1 MVYIHHFFRILMNQA
16 VKRAMAL
23 PGMFTSTWMIKWRNL
38 NKREQCDVCDVELFT
53 QKQQQRN
60 MWRTLKKHPRFLV
73 MHFETL
79 CDINC
84 CRTRAL
90 LQWFVSRDTGSFTA
104 KHLYGLWRGC
114 PLTGGRTMSLI
125 LFKAEHKVLAS
136 ILQPFEAFP
145 GLLTSLM
152 THSRKWFFIQSFKE
166 SQISIFSMG
175 FLSSGPLTAE
185 LFAEA
190 KDIFLEHMKDQKG
203 SRCDSSCSSSV
214 ALLCFSLDCHGQ
226 PFLHKRCCFGYSKGF
241 YILTEVHLLTSF
253 RCNSTLPFL
262 ATVDWWCNH
271 CSFFVD
277 CEKNRKDSSTNGSW
291 NFFSQDLF
299 PLGCFFPLGFRKG
312 FPPKKAKQ
320 HFSGVFWPFMALFLR
335 IFPGEAG
342 RFFQRSL
349 RWDTRETHGG
359 CDGLYVGRKDEQSRM
374 LEIVKS
380 NALRKIWSYWTKTAK
395 TWRFFEHKI
404 WFNAA
409 IKEPFFLDVF
419 DCPQLPKSRQ
429 PAITVRRSLAECCGT
444 GVPTAANCGFW
455 SCGKF
460 GIYTIFCFA
469 FWRMFSSYRH
479 SLPSILLLTRALQMQ
494 GRKIVES
501 K

>member
-1 MVYIHHFFRILMNQA
+1 MELVKRPDSSGIAVVYAEGFLGYWVIRQDENPYILLQSLAYIIYYARMYFWYISDIYIYHFFRILMNQA

-53 QKQQQRN
+53 QKHQQRN
-60 MWRTLKKHPRFLV
+60 MWRTLKKNPRFLV

-125 LFKAEHKVLAS
+125 LFEAEHKVLAS

-145 GLLTSLM
+145 GLLMSLM
-152 THSRKWFFIQSFKE
+152 THSHKWFFIQSFKE

-203 SRCDSSCSSSV
+203 SICDSSCSSSV

-226 PFLHKRCCFGYSKGF
+226 LFLHKRCCFGYSKGF

-253 RCNSTLPFL
+253 RCNITLPFL
-262 ATVDWWCNH
+262 ATADWWCNH
-271 CSFFVD
+271 CSD
-277 CEKNRKDSSTNGSW
+277 RRLWKESNRFKHQEFTHLKINMS
-291 NFFSQDLF
+291 
-299 PLGCFFPLGFRKG
+299 
-312 FPPKKAKQ
+312 PKKE
-320 HFSGVFWPFMALFLR
+320 LF
-335 IFPGEAG
+335 
-342 RFFQRSL
+342 Q
-349 RWDTRETHGG
+349 
-359 CDGLYVGRKDEQSRM
+359 
-374 LEIVKS
+374 
-380 NALRKIWSYWTKTAK
+380 
-395 TWRFFEHKI
+395 
-404 WFNAA
+404 
-409 IKEPFFLDVF
+409 
-419 DCPQLPKSRQ
+419 
-429 PAITVRRSLAECCGT
+429 
-444 GVPTAANCGFW
+444 
-455 SCGKF
+455 
-460 GIYTIFCFA
+460 
-469 FWRMFSSYRH
+469 
-479 SLPSILLLTRALQMQ
+479 
-494 GRKIVES
+494 
-501 K
+501 